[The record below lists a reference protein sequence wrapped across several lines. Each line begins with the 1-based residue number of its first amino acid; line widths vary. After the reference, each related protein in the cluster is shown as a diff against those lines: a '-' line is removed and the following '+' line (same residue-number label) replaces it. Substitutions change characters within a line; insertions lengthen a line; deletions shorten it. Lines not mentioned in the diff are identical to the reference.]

1 MLKHLMHTLIFV
13 SLENWDDIWRRNQ
26 FVCAEL
32 ARRYPDMQIL
42 FVCPPRDVSNAIRT
56 RRLGSLRGPNNWHPE
71 GFPNITVTKPLK
83 LLPSTLAVG
92 RWVNDFMVRVHVR
105 GMLRIMDEQKL
116 GVRSWKLEDDD
127 EGGFTTK
134 TQRHEEAG
142 EDPQI
147 AQITQ
152 INDDGTEVTG
162 DRGQGTGEELGV
174 RSWKLEDDDGVRGQ
188 KLEVRSEELEEGTN
202 RQEEPAEQNESEA
215 LPKHSNSYL
224 PTPSSPS
231 SGATE
236 ITEADNP
243 QISRISQITGLAG
256 QPAGRGPAA
265 AEQNESAALPQHSN
279 SYLPTPNSSLSGVM
293 LWLNPHDAVHMVGR
307 MGETRAI
314 YDITDDWTQFTHFTD
329 RKALLDRT
337 IAEDALL
344 CRKADAVIVCSKS
357 LYESRKSL
365 ARDIHLIPNG
375 VDAAHYR
382 CVLDDHGPLPG
393 ACQGWPRPV
402 FGYTGSIHGDRVDVK
417 LVEAMTVAMK
427 AKNMPGT
434 LVLIGP
440 VMLPMQDRQRLE
452 ATGRVI
458 FTGPIAYRDLPQ
470 YMRAFDVCIV
480 PHCMTA
486 FVESLNPI
494 KLWEYLAAGKP
505 IVSTDVAGFRDYP
518 HLVRTA
524 RTADEFLTQC
534 QAAVAEGTEKSELRR
549 AEAGKHSWRSRV
561 DEIVTV
567 LGQARAQRSGE
578 RNGPLQRP

>member
-1 MLKHLMHTLIFV
+1 MHTLIFV

-56 RRLGSLRGPNNWHPE
+56 RRLASLRGPNNWHPE

-92 RWVNDFMVRVHVR
+92 RWVNDLMARAHVR
-105 GMLRIMDEQKL
+105 GMLRRKDGEKL
-116 GVRSWKLEDDD
+116 GVRSWKLED
-127 EGGFTTK
+127 GAT
-134 TQRHEEAG
+134 
-142 EDPQI
+142 PQ
-147 AQITQ
+147 A
-152 INDDGTEVTG
+152 
-162 DRGQGTGEELGV
+162 L
-174 RSWKLEDDDGVRGQ
+174 
-188 KLEVRSEELEEGTN
+188 
-202 RQEEPAEQNESEA
+202 PAEPTAGAA
-215 LPKHSNSYL
+215 LPLPSNSYL
-224 PTPSSPS
+224 LTPSSS
-231 SGATE
+231 S
-236 ITEADNP
+236 
-243 QISRISQITGLAG
+243 RVL
-256 QPAGRGPAA
+256 
-265 AEQNESAALPQHSN
+265 
-279 SYLPTPNSSLSGVM
+279 

-382 CVLDDHGPLPG
+382 CVLDDHAPLPE
-393 ACQGWPRPV
+393 ACRNWPRPV

-427 AKNMPGT
+427 SQNMAGT
-434 LVLIGP
+434 IVLIGP
-440 VMLPMQDRQRLE
+440 VMLPIQDRQRLE

-518 HLVRTA
+518 QFVRTA
-524 RTADEFLTQC
+524 RTAEDFLTQC
-534 QAAVAEGTEKSELRR
+534 QAALAEGAEKSELRR
-549 AEAGKHSWRSRV
+549 AEASKHSWRSRV
-561 DEIVTV
+561 DEIVAV
-567 LGQARAQRSGE
+567 LR
-578 RNGPLQRP
+578 

>member
-1 MLKHLMHTLIFV
+1 MHTLIFV

-42 FVCPPRDVSNAIRT
+42 FVCPPQDVSNAIRT
-56 RRLGSLRGPNNWHPE
+56 RRLASLRGPNNWHPE

-92 RWVNDFMVRVHVR
+92 RWVNDLMARVHVR
-105 GMLRIMDEQKL
+105 GMLRLLNDHGSIAGYRLQGTGDGRGYREQ
-116 GVRSWKLEDDD
+116 
-127 EGGFTTK
+127 
-134 TQRHEEAG
+134 
-142 EDPQI
+142 
-147 AQITQ
+147 
-152 INDDGTEVTG
+152 VTG
-162 DRGQGTGEELGV
+162 DRFSGPAGMAAVPT
-174 RSWKLEDDDGVRGQ
+174 DG
-188 KLEVRSEELEEGTN
+188 L
-202 RQEEPAEQNESEA
+202 
-215 LPKHSNSYL
+215 
-224 PTPSSPS
+224 
-231 SGATE
+231 ATE
-236 ITEADNP
+236 VTEVTEAENP
-243 QISRISQITGLAG
+243 QISQISQITELAG
-256 QPAGRGPAA
+256 QPAGRGSAA
-265 AEQNESAALPQHSN
+265 SEQNTECTDNTAN
-279 SYLPTPNSSLSGVM
+279 TECTEYPNSSSRVL

-382 CVLDDHGPLPG
+382 CVLDDHAPLPE
-393 ACQGWPRPV
+393 ACRNWPRPV

-427 AKNMPGT
+427 AQNMAGT
-434 LVLIGP
+434 IVLIGP
-440 VMLPMQDRQRLE
+440 VMLPIQDRQRLE

-518 HLVRTA
+518 QFVRTA
-524 RTADEFLTQC
+524 RTAEDFLAQC
-534 QAAVAEGTEKSELRR
+534 QAALAEGAEKSELRR
-549 AEAGKHSWRSRV
+549 AEASKHSWRSRV
-561 DEIVTV
+561 DEIVAV
-567 LGQARAQRSGE
+567 LR
-578 RNGPLQRP
+578 

>member
-1 MLKHLMHTLIFV
+1 MIRDQCLLIFV

-42 FVCPPRDVSNAIRT
+42 FVCPPRDVSNALRT
-56 RRLGSLRGPNNWHPE
+56 RRLASLRGPNNWHPE

-92 RWVNDFMVRVHVR
+92 RWVNDFMARVHVR
-105 GMLRIMDEQKL
+105 GMMRTMTTDHGSRIKGDERLQVTGYRLQGTIGLRPDGAGDRRELKVERTGEIHHRGNGGKGGDFTDHGSRITDQKL
-116 GVRSWKLEDDD
+116 G
-127 EGGFTTK
+127 
-134 TQRHEEAG
+134 
-142 EDPQI
+142 
-147 AQITQ
+147 
-152 INDDGTEVTG
+152 DGAEV
-162 DRGQGTGEELGV
+162 
-174 RSWKLEDDDGVRGQ
+174 
-188 KLEVRSEELEEGTN
+188 
-202 RQEEPAEQNESEA
+202 
-215 LPKHSNSYL
+215 
-224 PTPSSPS
+224 
-231 SGATE
+231 
-236 ITEADNP
+236 
-243 QISRISQITGLAG
+243 TGLAG
-256 QPAGRGPAA
+256 QPAGRGPAGA
-265 AEQNESAALPQHSN
+265 GPTESAALPQNSN
-279 SYLPTPNSSLSGVM
+279 SCLPTPNSLTRGIV

-307 MGETRAI
+307 MGETRVI

-357 LYESRKSL
+357 LYESRKAL

-382 CVLDDHGPLPG
+382 CVLDDHAPFPE
-393 ACQGWPRPV
+393 ACRSWPRPV

-417 LVEAMTVAMK
+417 LIEAMTVAMK
-427 AKNMPGT
+427 AQNMPGT

-440 VMLPMQDRQRLE
+440 VMLPADQRQRLE

-458 FTGPIAYRDLPQ
+458 FTGPMAYRDLPQ

-518 HLVRTA
+518 HFVRTA

-561 DEIVTV
+561 DEIVAV
-567 LGQARAQRSGE
+567 MVGSGE
-578 RNGPLQRP
+578 TVRTGS

>member
-1 MLKHLMHTLIFV
+1 VIRDQCLLIFV

-42 FVCPPRDVSNAIRT
+42 FVCPPRDVSNALRT
-56 RRLGSLRGPNNWHPE
+56 RRLASLRGPNNWHPE
-71 GFPNITVTKPLK
+71 GLPNITVTKPLK

-92 RWVNDFMVRVHVR
+92 RWINEFMARVHVR
-105 GMLRIMDEQKL
+105 RAAQTMITDHGSRIN
-116 GVRSWKLEDDD
+116 
-127 EGGFTTK
+127 T
-134 TQRHEEAG
+134 
-142 EDPQI
+142 
-147 AQITQ
+147 
-152 INDDGTEVTG
+152 N
-162 DRGQGTGEELGV
+162 
-174 RSWKLEDDDGVRGQ
+174 Q
-188 KLEVRSEELEEGTN
+188 KLEGNAGV
-202 RQEEPAEQNESEA
+202 P
-215 LPKHSNSYL
+215 
-224 PTPSSPS
+224 PTKYAP
-231 SGATE
+231 
-236 ITEADNP
+236 I
-243 QISRISQITGLAG
+243 
-256 QPAGRGPAA
+256 
-265 AEQNESAALPQHSN
+265 AALRQVLISDPC
-279 SYLPTPNSSLSGVM
+279 SLVSDRSVV

-307 MGETRAI
+307 MGETRVI

-329 RKALLDRT
+329 RRALLDRT

-357 LYESRKSL
+357 LYESRKAL

-382 CVLDDHGPLPG
+382 CVLDDHGPLPE
-393 ACQGWPRPV
+393 ACRNWPRPV

-427 AKNMPGT
+427 AKNIPGT
-434 LVLIGP
+434 IVLIGP

-458 FTGPIAYRDLPQ
+458 FTGPMAYRDLPQ

-524 RTADEFLTQC
+524 RTADEFLSQC
-534 QAAVAEGTEKSELRR
+534 QAAVAEGSEKSELRR

-561 DEIVTV
+561 DEIVNVMVGCGETV
-567 LGQARAQRSGE
+567 RAGS
-578 RNGPLQRP
+578 

>member
-1 MLKHLMHTLIFV
+1 MLHRPICSLIFV

-42 FVCPPRDVSNAIRT
+42 FVCPPRDVSNALRT
-56 RRLGSLRGPNNWHPE
+56 RRLDSLRGPNNWHPE
-71 GFPNITVTKPLK
+71 GFPNITVTRPLK

-92 RWVNDFMVRVHVR
+92 RWVNDFMARVHVR
-105 GMLRIMDEQKL
+105 GMLRLTDHGSRIKGDGKL
-116 GVRSWKLEDDD
+116 GVRSWELE
-127 EGGFTTK
+127 EGDAGEPTTK
-134 TQRHEEAG
+134 AQRHEGRG

-147 AQITQ
+147 TRITQ
-152 INDDGTEVTG
+152 IDDAGKFTTEV
-162 DRGQGTGEELGV
+162 GEVTEAENIECTANTAITACT
-174 RSWKLEDDDGVRGQ
+174 ED
-188 KLEVRSEELEEGTN
+188 
-202 RQEEPAEQNESEA
+202 
-215 LPKHSNSYL
+215 SNSYL
-224 PTPSSPS
+224 
-231 SGATE
+231 
-236 ITEADNP
+236 
-243 QISRISQITGLAG
+243 L
-256 QPAGRGPAA
+256 
-265 AEQNESAALPQHSN
+265 
-279 SYLPTPNSSLSGVM
+279 TPNSSQRVV

-307 MGETRAI
+307 MGETRLI

-329 RKALLDRT
+329 RPALLDRT

-357 LYESRKSL
+357 LYESRKTL

-382 CVLDDHGPLPG
+382 CVLDDHGPLPE
-393 ACQGWPRPV
+393 ACRKWPRPV

-427 AKNMPGT
+427 AQNMPGT
-434 LVLIGP
+434 VVLIGP
-440 VMLPMQDRQRLE
+440 VMLPIHDRQRLE

-458 FTGPIAYRDLPQ
+458 FTGPMAYRDLPQ

-524 RTADEFLTQC
+524 RTADEFLAQC

-561 DEIVTV
+561 DEIVAV
-567 LGQARAQRSGE
+567 LTQPSGE
-578 RNGPLQRP
+578 